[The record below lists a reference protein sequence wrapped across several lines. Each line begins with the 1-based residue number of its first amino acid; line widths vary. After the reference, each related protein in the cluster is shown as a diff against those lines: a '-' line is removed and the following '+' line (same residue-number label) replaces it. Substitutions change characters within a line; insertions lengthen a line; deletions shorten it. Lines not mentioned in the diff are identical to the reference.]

1 MTPEQITSRSKLE
14 MMDSAVRLGVLSD
27 HQLSC
32 LIEDSAGDAET
43 IFDALDEMTELS
55 EWSRIRNAFEWAME
69 YGMEYGND
77 PNLYPE
83 VARLMIR
90 VLTRNGI
97 SCPFE
102 LSK

>member
-1 MTPEQITSRSKLE
+1 MTPEQIASRSKLE

-69 YGMEYGND
+69 YGND
-77 PNLYPE
+77 PNLDPE
-83 VARLMIR
+83 VSRLMIR